1 MFSKWSKTKGKLK
14 RCTSEPTMKL
24 HTSPSYNIKRTEK
37 FIQDIILL
45 FREEDID
52 ISYNQASGLCAH
64 FVLDRFSSSNK
75 PLESESNDTS
85 INDTSIFTK
94 LPPNITVSDFEMYLY
109 EKLDK
114 ESMF

>member
-1 MFSKWSKTKGKLK
+1 M
-14 RCTSEPTMKL
+14 
-24 HTSPSYNIKRTEK
+24 KRTEK

-64 FVLDRFSSSNK
+64 FILDRFSSSNK
-75 PLESESNDTS
+75 PLESA

-94 LPPNITVSDFEMYLY
+94 LPPNITISDFEMYLY

-114 ESMF
+114 ESIF